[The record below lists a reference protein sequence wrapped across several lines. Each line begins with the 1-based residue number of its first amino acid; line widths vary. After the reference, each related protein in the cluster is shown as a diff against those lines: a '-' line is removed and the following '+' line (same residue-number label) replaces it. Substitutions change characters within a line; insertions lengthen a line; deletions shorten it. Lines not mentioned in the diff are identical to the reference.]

1 MKSAA
6 TVSMAVSQ
14 IHKLQSNDISAK
26 KVKLPEGD
34 VGQLLTDLMK
44 KVDEL
49 TNKVKELHDKL
60 DSLETEAVVE

>member
-49 TNKVKELHDKL
+49 TNKVKELHDKFK
-60 DSLETEAVVE
+60 SLETE